1 MKRQIWKRF
10 LILTLCAAMLFT
22 TTACNTNRPGSSD
35 EPKEKTELIIGLNS
49 DITTLDID
57 EGMGS
62 ATATACLNIFDTLT
76 RSDSTGNP

>member
-49 DITTLDID
+49 DITTHRRGYGLSHSD
-57 EGMGS
+57 
-62 ATATACLNIFDTLT
+62 CLPEYL
-76 RSDSTGNP
+76 